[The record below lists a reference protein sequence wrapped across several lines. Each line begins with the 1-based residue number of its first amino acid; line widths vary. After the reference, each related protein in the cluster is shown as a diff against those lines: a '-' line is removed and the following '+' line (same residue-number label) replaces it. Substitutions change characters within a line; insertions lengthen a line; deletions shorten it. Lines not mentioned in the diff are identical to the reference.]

1 MKKLIGYLIL
11 LTLTFSCLFNFNVAV
26 ASDSGSIEQQISTL
40 EQEIEELEEK
50 QANAFLIVQGATG
63 LNLAEDNDIY
73 VQASKIW
80 FTAYNE
86 KLEKQEQLE
95 SLKKELAAQ
104 PKYTQEDLMLLAK
117 VIYSEAGSNWL
128 SDEHQRLVGQVVLNR
143 VADESFP
150 DTIEEVVYQKG
161 QYSSASRL
169 NSFTP
174 DERTIANARWLLE
187 GNRIAPADVVYQ
199 ANFPQGSYT
208 YKVITDSILGSTY
221 FCGK

>member
-1 MKKLIGYLIL
+1 MKKLISHLIL
-11 LTLTFSCLFNFNVAV
+11 LMLTFSCLFNFNAAV
-26 ASDSGSIEQQISTL
+26 ASDSGSIEQRISTL

-73 VQASKIW
+73 VQASEIW

-86 KLEKQEQLE
+86 KLEKQGQLE

-117 VIYSEAGSNWL
+117 VIYSEAGSSWL

-169 NSFTP
+169 NSITP

-187 GNRIAPADVVYQ
+187 GNRVTPADVVYQ

-208 YKVITDSILGSTY
+208 YKIITDSILGSTY